1 MEKIQLI
8 VPTETQSLRLD
19 FYLAKELAQNFS
31 RTKLKQLID
40 SGQVLLN
47 AKIVKAH
54 TKIAPGDQIDIAYEN
69 EPVDLLRAESIPIDV
84 VYEDDDIIVVNKPA
98 GMVVHPAC
106 GNPKGTLVNAL
117 LHHTNSLSSGGD
129 PVRPGIVH
137 RLDKDTSGILV
148 IAKNDQ
154 AHRFLGNL
162 FKRHQVDRR
171 YWVVVGGKVQHEE
184 MRCTDPLGK
193 SLMNRKK
200 VIVRPDD
207 GKPSITNFKVL
218 KRYPKATLL
227 EARPE
232 TGRTHQI
239 RVHLKTLGYPVLGDS
254 VYGISSPWIARQA
267 LHAKGLGFLH
277 PKTKKPVF
285 FDSEIPADMKSLL
298 KHLEV

>member
-1 MEKIQLI
+1 MEKIQLV
-8 VPTETQSLRLD
+8 VPPETQSLRLD
-19 FYLAKELAQNFS
+19 FYLAKELAANFS

-40 SGQVLLN
+40 SGAIVLN
-47 AKIVKAH
+47 GKAVKAH
-54 TKIAPGDQIDIAYEN
+54 TKIVPGDQINMAYEK
-69 EPVDLLRAESIPIDV
+69 EPANLLRAESIPIDV
-84 VYEDDDIIVVNKPA
+84 VHEDEDIIVVNKPA

-106 GNPKGTLVNAL
+106 GNPNGTLVNAL
-117 LHHTNSLSSGGD
+117 LHHTNALSTAGD
-129 PVRPGIVH
+129 SVRPGIVH

-148 IAKNDQ
+148 IAKNDN

-162 FKRHQVDRR
+162 FKKHQVSRQ
-171 YWVVVGGKVQHEE
+171 YWVVVSGIVQHEE
-184 MRCTDPLGK
+184 MRCTEPLGK

-218 KRYPKATLL
+218 KRYSKATLL

-239 RVHLKTLGYPVLGDS
+239 RVHLRTLGYPVLGDS
-254 VYGISSPWIARQA
+254 VYGVSSPWIGRQA